1 MPNPGRAAN
10 KSNSSPGDLL
20 GALGQRVRGEREARG
35 ESRAALAARSGVS
48 LRFLAQLES
57 GSANISLLR
66 LHEVAQALGLGLAP
80 LLESASVS
88 RSAAP
93 GAAAPVTPG
102 GGRSVTQRATSRA
115 AVEALIAS
123 RTEPELEEVRDWLA
137 ARFATTGGPLVA
149 LLGLRGAGKST
160 VGHRLARRLRVP
172 FYELDALIESAA
184 GIPLAQIFELQGDA
198 YYRRLERE
206 TLARFLATT
215 PAGVLATGG
224 GLVTDPETYALLRRR
239 CRTVWLRAEP
249 ELHWQRVMRQG
260 DRRPM
265 RDNPAAM
272 QELRALLAARTPLYA
287 QSHHTID
294 TTGRSAVEV
303 AARVAAL
310 VQKPHRPVQPAS

>member
-1 MPNPGRAAN
+1 MVRTSRTANKPNPP
-10 KSNSSPGDLL
+10 PGDLL
-20 GALGQRVRGEREARG
+20 AALGRRIRAAREARG
-35 ESRAALAARSGVS
+35 ESRSALAARSGVS

-66 LHEVAQALGLGLAP
+66 LHEVAQALGLGIAP
-80 LLESASVS
+80 LLEEAATPRPAVS
-88 RSAAP
+88 GISRAP
-93 GAAAPVTPG
+93 RHARQLLAQPTA
-102 GGRSVTQRATSRA
+102 RA
-115 AVEALIAS
+115 AVEALVAG
-123 RTEPELEEVRDWLA
+123 RTEPELQEVRDWLA
-137 ARFATTGGPLVA
+137 ARFAMAGGPLVA

-172 FYELDALIESAA
+172 FYELDALIETAA

-287 QSHHTID
+287 QSDHTID
-294 TTGRSAVEV
+294 TTGQSAVHV
-303 AARVAAL
+303 TARIAAL
-310 VQKPHRPVQPAS
+310 IQKPPRPVSATS